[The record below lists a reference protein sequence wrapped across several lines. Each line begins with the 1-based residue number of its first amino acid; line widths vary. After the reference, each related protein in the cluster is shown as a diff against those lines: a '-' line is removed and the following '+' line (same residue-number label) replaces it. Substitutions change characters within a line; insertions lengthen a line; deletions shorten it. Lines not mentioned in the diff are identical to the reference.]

1 MRLRYTA
8 QKQAGGAEVRL
19 TNVLSRP
26 TLYRFRSVF
35 LKLEFSDEG
44 TSLSK
49 SSLLEVTSGTLVAA
63 VRETSASFTSE
74 WASPV
79 LEMS

>member
-8 QKQAGGAEVRL
+8 QKEAKRTEARL

-35 LKLEFSDEG
+35 LKVESSDEG

-49 SSLLEVTSGTLVAA
+49 SSLLEVTSGPLVSA
-63 VRETSASFTSE
+63 VPETSAAFTSE